1 MSFLSTV
8 KIKVAPCKG
17 NEAGIVVMNEADYD
31 PAKHELYDPAK
42 EAALKADAEAKK
54 AEKEKAEAEQLEKE
68 KAEKEQ
74 AEKEQSQPAK
84 AEEQPMTFEDFK
96 GKRGKK

>member
-42 EAALKADAEAKK
+42 EAALVKPVEEKFPERAEV
-54 AEKEKAEAEQLEKE
+54 EVQR
-68 KAEKEQ
+68 
-74 AEKEQSQPAK
+74 
-84 AEEQPMTFEDFK
+84 K
-96 GKRGKK
+96 GKR

>member
-8 KIKVAPCKG
+8 KIKVQPCKG
-17 NEAGIVVMNEADYD
+17 NEEGIVVINEADYD

-42 EAALKADAEAKK
+42 EDAVK
-54 AEKEKAEAEQLEKE
+54 AE
-68 KAEKEQ
+68 
-74 AEKEQSQPAK
+74 PAK
-84 AEEQPMTFEDFK
+84 AEEQPMTLDEFK

>member
-17 NEAGIVVMNEADYD
+17 NESGIVVLNEADYD

-42 EAALKADAEAKK
+42 EAAVK
-54 AEKEKAEAEQLEKE
+54 AE
-68 KAEKEQ
+68 
-74 AEKEQSQPAK
+74 PAK

>member
-42 EAALKADAEAKK
+42 EAAV
-54 AEKEKAEAEQLEKE
+54 KAEAEAKNAEEE
-68 KAEKEQ
+68 KAEQERLEKEQ
-74 AEKEQSQPAK
+74 AEKEKLESAK
-84 AEEQPMTFEDFK
+84 AEEQPMTLEEFK